1 MKTRRIILNAL
12 KNLAKYKLR
21 SFLMMLGII
30 IGILALT
37 MVISI
42 GLGAKN
48 LVMERVKKF
57 GLESLM
63 INANAASMMGKQT
76 SPGHE
81 ITTLTLADAE
91 YLGREVRSISD
102 IAPFNR
108 RGNANINYFDK
119 STTVAL
125 FGVTPSWAYVWDW
138 DVSDGEFITDEDMT
152 SLNRVC
158 LIGPTVRKELFGENN
173 PIGEQIQVGN
183 VQFMIK
189 GILVSKGTSP
199 GGGDMDNRVMIPLS
213 TFMRRVANVD
223 YLAGIKVLLNSN
235 SDINKTRVEIIS
247 ILRERHKLADG
258 IPDDFT
264 VISPDEVTEIAER
277 ISGTFNLFLV
287 LLAGI
292 SLITGGIVVANIM
305 FISVNER
312 KKEIG
317 LRKAIGA
324 NIKDIMN
331 QFLFESSAVTLMGG
345 LIGIILG
352 AVGAKV
358 LNIVFQMPISISW
371 TSILIGVISS
381 TIVGIIAGVQPARR
395 AAGLQ
400 PVDALR

>member
-1 MKTRRIILNAL
+1 MKTRRIIINAF

-21 SFLMMLGII
+21 SFLMMLGIV
-30 IGILALT
+30 IGIIALT

-42 GLGAKN
+42 GLGAKDR
-48 LVMERVKKF
+48 VMERVKKF

-63 INANAASMMGKQT
+63 VNANSGAMMGQQV
-76 SPGHE
+76 SPGQE
-81 ITTLTLADAE
+81 ITTLKLEDAD
-91 YLGREVRSISD
+91 YLKRELRSIEE

-108 RGNANINYFDK
+108 RGNSTVNYFEK
-119 STTVAL
+119 STTAAL

-138 DVSDGEFITDEDMT
+138 DVADGEFITGEDMS
-152 SLNRVC
+152 SLNRIC
-158 LIGPTVRKELFGENN
+158 LIGPTVKKELFGENN

-183 VQFMIK
+183 VQFKIK
-189 GILVSKGTSP
+189 GDLVSKGTSP
-199 GGGDMDNRVMIPLS
+199 GGGDMDNRIMIPLS

-223 YLAGIKVLLNSN
+223 YLAGIKILLESG
-235 SDINKTRVEIIS
+235 SDINKTSEEISS

-264 VISPDEVTEIAER
+264 VTTPTEVTKMAEK

-324 NIKDIMN
+324 NIKDIIN
-331 QFLFESSAVTLMGG
+331 QFLFESSAVALMGG

-352 AVGAKV
+352 TVGAKILSLV
-358 LNIVFQMPISISW
+358 MQMPISISW
-371 TSILIGVISS
+371 GSILIGVVSS
-381 TIVGIIAGVQPARR
+381 TLIGIIAGIQPARR
-395 AAGLQ
+395 AAKQ
-400 PVDALR
+400 EPIDALR

>member
-1 MKTRRIILNAL
+1 MKTKRIIFNAL

-30 IGILALT
+30 IGIIALT

-63 INANAASMMGKQT
+63 VNANAASMMGKQA

-81 ITTLTLADAE
+81 ITTLTLADAD
-91 YLGREVRSISD
+91 YLNREIRSIYE

-119 STTVAL
+119 STTAAL

-138 DVSDGEFITDEDMT
+138 DVTDGEFITDEDMT
-152 SLNRVC
+152 SLNRAC
-158 LIGPTVRKELFGENN
+158 LIGPTVRKELFGEDN

-183 VQFMIK
+183 VQFIIK
-189 GILVSKGTSP
+189 GMLVSKGTSP
-199 GGGDMDNRVMIPLS
+199 GGGDMDNRVIIPLS
-213 TFMRRVANVD
+213 TYMRRVANVD

-235 SDINKTRVEIIS
+235 SDINKSRDEIIS

-258 IPDDFT
+258 IPDDFA
-264 VISPDEVTEIAER
+264 VISPTEVTKMAEK
-277 ISGTFNLFLV
+277 ISGTFNLLLV

-292 SLITGGIVVANIM
+292 SLITGGIAVANIM

-345 LIGIILG
+345 LIGVILG
-352 AVGAKV
+352 AVGAKI

-381 TIVGIIAGVQPARR
+381 TVVGIIAGVQPARR
-395 AAGLQ
+395 AARLE

>member
-1 MKTRRIILNAL
+1 MKTRRIILDAF

-30 IGILALT
+30 IGIIALT

-48 LVMERVKKF
+48 RVMERVKKF

-63 INANAASMMGKQT
+63 VNANSGAMMGKQV
-76 SPGHE
+76 SPGQE
-81 ITTLTLADAE
+81 ITTLKPEDAE
-91 YLGREVRSISD
+91 YLKREIRSIEE

-108 RGNANINYFDK
+108 RGNSAVNYFEK
-119 STTVAL
+119 STTASL

-138 DVSDGEFITDEDMT
+138 DVSDGEFITDEDIS
-152 SLNRVC
+152 SLNRIC
-158 LIGPTVRKELFGENN
+158 LIGPTVKKVLFGENN

-183 VQFMIK
+183 VQFKIK
-189 GILVSKGTSP
+189 GVLVSKGTSP

-223 YLAGIKVLLNSN
+223 YLAGIKILLKRGSN
-235 SDINKTRVEIIS
+235 INKTSEEIATV
-247 ILRERHKLADG
+247 LRERHKLADG

-264 VISPDEVTEIAER
+264 VTTPTEVTKMAEK

-324 NIKDIMN
+324 NVKDIMN
-331 QFLFESSAVTLMGG
+331 QFLFESSTVALMGG

-352 AVGAKV
+352 AAGAKILGLV
-358 LNIVFQMPISISW
+358 IQMPISISW
-371 TSILIGVISS
+371 GSILIGVVTS
-381 TIVGIIAGVQPARR
+381 T
-395 AAGLQ
+395 
-400 PVDALR
+400 

>member
-21 SFLMMLGII
+21 SFLMMTGII

-63 INANAASMMGKQT
+63 INANAASMMGKQA

-91 YLGREVRSISD
+91 YLKREVRSISE

-119 STTVAL
+119 STTAAL

-138 DVSDGEFITDEDMT
+138 DVTDGEFITDEDMT

-173 PIGEQIQVGN
+173 PIGEQIQAGN
-183 VQFMIK
+183 VQFIIK

-235 SDINKTRVEIIS
+235 SDISKTRDEIIS
-247 ILRERHKLADG
+247 VLRERHKLADG

-264 VISPDEVTEIAER
+264 VISPDEVTEMAER

>member
-1 MKTRRIILNAL
+1 MKTRRIILDAF

-30 IGILALT
+30 IGIIALT
-37 MVISI
+37 MVISV

-48 LVMERVKKF
+48 RVMERVKKF

-63 INANAASMMGKQT
+63 VNANSGAMMGKQV
-76 SPGHE
+76 SPGQE
-81 ITTLTLADAE
+81 ITTLKPEDAE
-91 YLGREVRSISD
+91 YLKREIRSIEE

-108 RGNANINYFDK
+108 RGNSAVNYFEK
-119 STTVAL
+119 STTAAL

-138 DVSDGEFITDEDMT
+138 DVSDGEFITDEDIS
-152 SLNRVC
+152 SLNRIC
-158 LIGPTVRKELFGENN
+158 LIGPTVKKVLFGENN

-183 VQFMIK
+183 VQFKIK
-189 GILVSKGTSP
+189 GVLVSKGTSP

-223 YLAGIKVLLNSN
+223 YLAGIKILLKRG
-235 SDINKTRVEIIS
+235 SDINKTSEEIAS
-247 ILRERHKLADG
+247 VLRERHKLADG

-264 VISPDEVTEIAER
+264 VTTPTEVTKMAEK

-312 KKEIG
+312 EKEIG

-331 QFLFESSAVTLMGG
+331 QFLFESSTVALMGG

-352 AVGAKV
+352 AAGAKILGLV
-358 LNIVFQMPISISW
+358 MQMPISISW
-371 TSILIGVISS
+371 GSILIGVVTS
-381 TIVGIIAGVQPARR
+381 TLIGIIAGIQPARR
-395 AAGLQ
+395 AAKQ
-400 PVDALR
+400 EPVDALR

>member
-42 GLGAKN
+42 GLGVKN

-63 INANAASMMGKQT
+63 INANAASMMGKQA

-81 ITTLTLADAE
+81 ITTLTMADAD
-91 YLGREVRSISD
+91 YLSGEVRSISE

-119 STTVAL
+119 STTAAL
-125 FGVTPSWAYVWDW
+125 FGVTPTWAYVWDW
-138 DVSDGEFITDEDMT
+138 DVTDGEFINDEDMT

-158 LIGPTVRKELFGENN
+158 LIGPTVRKELFGDNN

-183 VQFMIK
+183 VQFIIK
-189 GILVSKGTSP
+189 GILVSKGTSA

-235 SDINKTRVEIIS
+235 SDINKTRDEIIS

-258 IPDDFT
+258 VPDDFT
-264 VISPDEVTEIAER
+264 VISPDEVTEMAER